1 MRFLSTNAIVLRSLN
16 QGEADRLVIIYTE
29 ARGKLS
35 ALAKGARKPK
45 NSLAPLTQLFAY
57 SHFLLVKGKTFYI
70 ITQGRLKH
78 SFLSIIEDMERF
90 AFASSIVELID
101 RMTEEGEADKDVF
114 DNLLA
119 HLYVMERA
127 KDPELIARSWEL
139 KLLSHLGYKPE
150 LENCIICGRKV
161 EGNIFFSPSN
171 GGVICSKCTIS
182 APDCLFIRQ
191 KPLEYLKNLLKTPVH
206 LLKGEE
212 LPSDIKEELR
222 SIILPYIDLRAG
234 KKGKT
239 ESFLRE
245 ISES

>member
-16 QGEADRLVIIYTE
+16 QGEADRLVILYTE

-57 SHFLLVKGKTFYI
+57 SHLLLVKGKTFHI

-78 SFLSIIEDMERF
+78 SFLSLIEDMERF
-90 AFASSIVELID
+90 AFASSIVELLD
-101 RMTEEGEADKDVF
+101 RMTEEEEADKDIF

-119 HLYVMERA
+119 HLYVMEKA

-150 LENCIICGRKV
+150 LENCLICGRKV

-171 GGVICSKCTIS
+171 GGVICPKCAIS

-191 KPLEYLKNLLKTPVH
+191 ASLEYLKNLLKTPVH
-206 LLKGEE
+206 LLREEE
-212 LPSDIKEELR
+212 LFNSIRDDLR
-222 SIILPYIDLRAG
+222 SILPSYIDIRAG

-239 ESFLRE
+239 DSFLRE
-245 ISES
+245 ISEN